1 MFANTARR
9 AAALT
14 IAMTALTA
22 LAACDATPSGPRS
35 DALAR
40 PSAFAAPGS
49 VAASATPVRQGATV
63 PFNFVQYASCANGGA
78 GEVLGAVGQL
88 TWQGTQVLSA
98 GERNH
103 VAFIS
108 RFTGT
113 AIGEESGETY
123 DVQSRELY
131 QGSLAYGDDGILDS
145 GQQLQ
150 RIQLRFTSRATG
162 MVIDIVLDVHF
173 VETPTG
179 QYVLD
184 GWNGTARCR

>member
-1 MFANTARR
+1 MLGNTARN

-14 IAMTALTA
+14 IALAA
-22 LAACDATPSGPRS
+22 LAACDASPSGPGFETP
-35 DALAR
+35 AR
-40 PSAFAAPGS
+40 PSALTVAGS
-49 VAASATPVRQGATV
+49 VAASVTPVRQGATV
-63 PFNFVQYASCANGGA
+63 PFTFVQYASCANGGA
-78 GEVLGAVGQL
+78 GEVLGATGQL
-88 TWQGTQVLSA
+88 TYQGTQLLTA

-103 VAFIS
+103 IAFIS
-108 RFTGT
+108 HFTGT

-123 DVQSRELY
+123 DVQTRELY

-150 RIQLRFTSRATG
+150 RIQLRLTSRATG

-179 QYVLD
+179 QYVLGD
-184 GWNGTARCR
+184 WEGTARCR